1 MDEFIIPSYL
11 TFEEDPECLEW
22 YLIEGKDRINELS
35 RQLQTYLNYKKAA
48 IRLVCSDSHLSSD
61 ILHIGSE
68 KKWEERFLS
77 IFSKYLSLLKKIG
90 IQHKRIKE
98 KIFHLKTKAIS
109 QPKSQEAILLKNII
123 QVGNELWKILHVLS
137 GLEIHT
143 QPQILKLSIKILI
156 LLCAVESELN
166 VLFLDFYQQL
176 RLNYQKLEREYEHLY
191 MTIKNDQD
199 NEINYKKRVMTLE

>member
-35 RQLQTYLNYKKAA
+35 RQLQTYINYKKAT

-77 IFSKYLSLLKKIG
+77 ISSKYISLIKKSG
-90 IQHKRIKE
+90 IQSKRIKE

-109 QPKSQEAILLKNII
+109 QPTGQEAILLKNII

-143 QPQILKLSIKILI
+143 RPQILKLSIKLLV
-156 LLCAVESELN
+156 LLCDVESELN
-166 VLFLDFYQQL
+166 ALFLDFYQHL
-176 RLNYQKLEREYEHLY
+176 RLNYQQLEREYEHLY
-191 MTIKNDQD
+191 MTIKIDRD
-199 NEINYKKRVMTLE
+199 NEKNYKKRVMNLE